1 MIDTLRIASGGY
13 LKRTGIVSLTI
24 AIDGYLGK
32 SVITPIEEPKRGGKN
47 RVWEQKYEISN
58 IELLDS
64 EIIEIV
70 KITLKH
76 FII

>member
-1 MIDTLRIASGGY
+1 MINTLEIASGGY
-13 LKRTGIVSLTI
+13 LRGNSLTI
-24 AIDGYLGK
+24 AVDGYLGK
-32 SVITPIEEPKRGGKN
+32 KIVPIPPKKEQLLGGS
-47 RVWEQKYEISN
+47 SN
-58 IELLDS
+58 TRQQLELVKLGLLDA

>member
-1 MIDTLRIASGGY
+1 MINTLEIASGGY
-13 LKRTGIVSLTI
+13 LRGNSLTI
-24 AIDGYLGK
+24 AVDGYLGK
-32 SVITPIEEPKRGGKN
+32 KIVPIPPKKEQLLGG
-47 RVWEQKYEISN
+47 SN
-58 IELLDS
+58 TRQQLELVKLGLLDA